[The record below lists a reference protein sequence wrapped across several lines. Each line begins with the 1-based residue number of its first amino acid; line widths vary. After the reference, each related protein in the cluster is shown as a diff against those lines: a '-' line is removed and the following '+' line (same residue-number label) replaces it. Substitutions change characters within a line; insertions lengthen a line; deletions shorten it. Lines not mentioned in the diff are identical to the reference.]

1 MNGHGDDL
9 MWEGLACPPLEDDA
23 FNFNTS
29 FTIDDN
35 IFDDPLL
42 HVQQNNIVADYF
54 NEDEET
60 TPSTCDLLNMFRDSV
75 QHSGRN
81 NDSKS
86 TDIRTNKYGKGK
98 ELSTLRL
105 VLKVEANHYQKDL
118 SSPDVVAVDRK
129 RKADYDFRSEGKL
142 TRRCGNQGK
151 GKELSTAIKVLNL
164 DEALVKA
171 FLAETKQ
178 KKVEKRNIMDC
189 SDCRPMQQKDTNKLA
204 AGNKGIADHTSQLD
218 VVEKPKI
225 DDYDSKFQ
233 ATRHKLHEG
242 YQRDRE
248 FKQKRQ
254 IQLID
259 FQISVTKRSRFNAK
273 SKEKPSLRQKLMA
286 MGTRKSNK
294 KFPFTSLEDA
304 ISKLSHVVS
313 SKFGQ
318 SVHVARETKE
328 NDISVDTPAD
338 NKQLEAA
345 KDNRSSFVSKT
356 TQLEFPKLDDS
367 DACHPKAEQFS
378 ECEGRTPIHKAS
390 LAFFHVHSEANQ

>member
-29 FTIDDN
+29 FTLDDN

-105 VLKVEANHYQKDL
+105 VLEVEANHYQKDL

-178 KKVEKRNIMDC
+178 KKVEKINIMDC

-294 KFPFTSLEDA
+294 KFPFTSC
-304 ISKLSHVVS
+304 
-313 SKFGQ
+313 
-318 SVHVARETKE
+318 VH
-328 NDISVDTPAD
+328 
-338 NKQLEAA
+338 
-345 KDNRSSFVSKT
+345 
-356 TQLEFPKLDDS
+356 
-367 DACHPKAEQFS
+367 
-378 ECEGRTPIHKAS
+378 
-390 LAFFHVHSEANQ
+390 